1 MKIHIF
7 AGLHLEF
14 ATKKVVQKLAGHTDV
29 VLCTF
34 FLIFFKFQVYI
45 WNLQTKEVVQKLAG
59 HTDVVLCTACHPTE
73 NIIASA
79 SLENDKT
86 IKMWRSDV

>member
-1 MKIHIF
+1 MGRGDPPILGANDDMIMII
-7 AGLHLEF
+7 
-14 ATKKVVQKLAGHTDV
+14 DV
-29 VLCTF
+29 
-34 FLIFFKFQVYI
+34 
-45 WNLQTKEVVQKLAG
+45 EVHGDKTEDG
-59 HTDVVLCTACHPTE
+59 IHPTE

>member
-1 MKIHIF
+1 
-7 AGLHLEF
+7 
-14 ATKKVVQKLAGHTDV
+14 VQKLS
-29 VLCTF
+29 
-34 FLIFFKFQVYI
+34 
-45 WNLQTKEVVQKLAG
+45 G

-86 IKMWRSDV
+86 IKLWRSETWKQKNYWFLKPNIKWLFV